1 MKQQNGILIN
11 GMSII
16 TFTSDFG
23 TKDPY
28 LGIWKGII
36 LSQSTAIN
44 VVDISHDIA
53 PANYME
59 TAYIVNSCYH
69 HYPKGTVHLVSV
81 EEKDANSIRYL
92 AMKKDGHYFIAPD
105 NGILTLIRPEYRA
118 EALHEINIDASETLQ
133 PGMYIMSKAA
143 VYLSGDGVISVL
155 GKPCLDPKEIK
166 PRKPLYNESQKI
178 LQGHIIFIDRRG
190 NVVTNIDEDMFNSAR
205 KDRRFS
211 INLPARTQITKITK
225 SFREINEEAVT
236 FALFNHNGL
245 LEIGV
250 FGGSLLN
257 STGATHLLGLSLQD
271 KITIEFS

>member
-1 MKQQNGILIN
+1 MRLHNGTIYFSMN
-11 GMSII
+11 II

-28 LGIWKGII
+28 LGVWKGII
-36 LSQSTAIN
+36 LSQSTAVNII
-44 VVDISHDIA
+44 DISHDIA

-59 TAYIVNSCYH
+59 TAYVVNSCYH

-92 AMKKDGHYFIAPD
+92 AMKKDGHFFIAPD

-118 EALHEINIDASETLQ
+118 EAIHEINIDASEALQ
-133 PGMYIMSKAA
+133 PGMLIMSKAA
-143 VYLSGDGVISVL
+143 IYLSNDGAINVL
-155 GKPCLDPKEIK
+155 GKPCVDPKEIK
-166 PRKPLYNESQKI
+166 PRKPIYNESLHM
-178 LQGHIIFIDRRG
+178 LQGHIIFVDRRG
-190 NVVTNIDEDMFNSAR
+190 NVVTNIDEEMFHAVRN
-205 KDRRFS
+205 DRHFS

-225 SFREINEEAVT
+225 SFREIHEEAVT

>member
-1 MKQQNGILIN
+1 MKQQNGIYN
-11 GMSII
+11 FSMNII

-28 LGIWKGII
+28 IGIWKGII
-36 LSQSTAIN
+36 LSQSSAIN
-44 VVDISHDIA
+44 IIDISHDIA
-53 PANYME
+53 PANFME
-59 TAYIVNSCYH
+59 TAYVVNSCYH

-92 AMKKDGHYFIAPD
+92 AMKKDGHFFIAPD

-118 EALHEINIDASETLQ
+118 EAIHEINIDARESLQ
-133 PGMYIMSKAA
+133 PGMQIMSKAA
-143 VYLSGDGVISVL
+143 VYLSDDGVISVL
-155 GKPCLDPKEIK
+155 GKPCVDPKDIK
-166 PRKPLYNESQKI
+166 PRKPFYNETQNI

-190 NVVTNIDEDMFNSAR
+190 NVVTNIDEETFYTAKKER
-205 KDRRFS
+205 PFS
-211 INLPARTQITKITK
+211 INLPARIRIDKITK

-250 FGGSLLN
+250 YGGSLLN
-257 STGATHLLGLSLQD
+257 FTGATHLLGLSLQD